1 MNMVEFQKMPYVRP
15 DMEALKACTEK
26 TIEILKGAASYE
38 AARTAFFALQDE
50 EEKAGTMMS
59 LCHVRNTI
67 DTTDAFYEG
76 EVKWLREQNAAMIP
90 LRKAYR
96 EALAASP
103 FRPQFEAE
111 FGPQMFR
118 MIDASLKTSDERIIP
133 DVIREG
139 GALSEVPE
147 GQRPRRDGVSG
158 GAVQLLWAVEA
169 HGEPGPAGAEG
180 SLPRLGCP
188 LREDQPGPR

>member
-139 GALSEVPE
+139 ELSQKYQKDSAL
-147 GQRPRRDGVSG
+147 
-158 GAVQLLWAVEA
+158 AVTEFR
-169 HGEPGPAGAEG
+169 GE
-180 SLPRLGCP
+180 
-188 LREDQPGPR
+188 Q